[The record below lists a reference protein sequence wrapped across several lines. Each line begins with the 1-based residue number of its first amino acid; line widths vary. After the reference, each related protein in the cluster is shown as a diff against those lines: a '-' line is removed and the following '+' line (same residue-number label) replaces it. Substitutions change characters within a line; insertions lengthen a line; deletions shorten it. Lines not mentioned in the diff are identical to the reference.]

1 MKLSRV
7 MMLATIATVSV
18 SMLSVALA
26 YDSIETIETNLLSE
40 EYATENTVT
49 KPDTSPVTLTTEMMT
64 ETTVTTTQTP
74 VAVPQNTEANYQQY
88 PASYQ
93 MPAPQSQYQTPQQA
107 TIRKT
112 AEDYLA
118 IDANPASLHKYSK
131 KKYAAYAITVKNT
144 SSNSVELMSVQV
156 TNGLDE
162 ELLAQEKQASG
173 NKKRKIGGFLLRGG
187 SAALSMLPLAGGVG
201 SYAGNVAAAQA
212 NGAVH
217 YAAMAVD
224 NVPTGAAQASEG
236 YVNRFNSVMVATDGS
251 FTFTTVVPKSETPH
265 YTVIVKDLST
275 NQIYDL
281 KQ

>member
-7 MMLATIATVSV
+7 VMSATLTTIA
-18 SMLSVALA
+18 LSLSLVAFA
-26 YDSIETIETNLLSE
+26 YDSIETIETNILSE
-40 EYATENTVT
+40 EYATQGPQATVAT
-49 KPDTSPVTLTTEMMT
+49 PDTTPVTLTTETVT
-64 ETTVTTTQTP
+64 ETTVETP
-74 VAVPQNTEANYQQY
+74 VAPVQNQETNYQQY

-93 MPAPQSQYQTPQQA
+93 VPAPQPQYQAQQQA

-112 AEDYLA
+112 AQDYLA
-118 IDANPASLHKYSK
+118 IEANPASLHKYSK
-131 KKYAAYAITVKNT
+131 KKYAAYAITLQNT
-144 SSNSVELMSVQV
+144 SANPVELMSVQI

-162 ELLAQEKQASG
+162 QQLAQEKQNSG
-173 NKKRKIGGFLLRGG
+173 NKKRKMGSFLLRGG
-187 SAALSMLPLAGGVG
+187 SAALSMIPLAGGVG

-212 NGAVH
+212 NNAVH

-236 YVNRFNSVMVATDGS
+236 YVNRFNSVMVASNSS
-251 FTFTTVVPKSETPH
+251 FTFTTVVPKSESPH